1 MPANARNPAAHA
13 LIMTPSYG
21 LPSAWHNGCMSAEI
35 RIATRRSR
43 LALWQAGHVAA
54 RLAAAHPGLEV
65 RLLPMVTEGD
75 RIVDRALAGAGG
87 KGLFIKELE
96 AAILAGEADIAV
108 HSMKDVPAALL
119 DGMAITA
126 VLERADPR
134 DAFVSNVHAK
144 FTELPRGA
152 CIGTSSLRRHSQL
165 KRARPDLEIA
175 ELRGNVE
182 TRLRKLDQGEFAA
195 IILASAGLDRLEL
208 GARIRERLAPES
220 MLPAVGQG
228 VIGIEC
234 QSTDTRVRSLLA
246 PLEHVATRCCLE
258 AERAFAARLGGSCQS
273 PIAGHATLAGNRLD
287 LRGLVGSPDGSKAF
301 EDRMAGAAGDAGIL
315 GISLAERLLA
325 AGAEALLK
333 SLAVVGGQ

>member
-1 MPANARNPAAHA
+1 
-13 LIMTPSYG
+13 
-21 LPSAWHNGCMSAEI
+21 MSGEI

-43 LALWQAGHVAA
+43 LALWQAEHVAA
-54 RLAAAHPGLEV
+54 RLTAAHPGLAV

-75 RIVDRALAGAGG
+75 RIVDRALARAGG

-119 DGMAITA
+119 DGMVITA

-134 DAFVSNVHAK
+134 DAFVSNVHAT
-144 FTELPRGA
+144 FAELPQRA
-152 CIGTSSLRRHSQL
+152 CVGTSSLRRQSQL

-175 ELRGNVE
+175 VLRGNVE
-182 TRLRKLDQGEFAA
+182 TRLRKLDQREFAA
-195 IILASAGLDRLEL
+195 IILASAGLDRLGLE
-208 GARIRERLAPES
+208 ARIRERFAPGI

-234 QSTDTRVRSLLA
+234 QTADARVRSLLV
-246 PLEHVATRCCLE
+246 PLEHAATRRCLE

-273 PIAGHATLAGNRLD
+273 PIAGYATLAGDRID
-287 LRGLVGSPDGSKAF
+287 LRGLVGSPDGSMVF
-301 EDRMAGAAGDAGIL
+301 EDRIAGAASDAGSL
-315 GISLAERLLA
+315 GTALAERLLA
-325 AGAEALLK
+325 AGADALLK
-333 SLAVVGGQ
+333 SLAMDGGH